1 MKSLI
6 FNMQKTQA
14 FIGKDELIK
23 IITFNCG
30 GSNQGNTSR
39 CYNYFIVI
47 REKATSFLMNTIE
60 EGNSNR
66 TSVIT
71 PVKKVLKSDLSMSA
85 LWLVFGS
92 VIV

>member
-1 MKSLI
+1 M
-6 FNMQKTQA
+6 
-14 FIGKDELIK
+14 
-23 IITFNCG
+23 
-30 GSNQGNTSR
+30 
-39 CYNYFIVI
+39 
-47 REKATSFLMNTIE
+47 SFLMNTIE